1 MTAPS
6 QPAGPTARLVMGAAL
21 IAAVSSCGALIA
33 AVASCGVSRAGDSR
47 DDSKNRDWPAASQSA
62 EETVDLICLAAEHPI
77 IIRVHI
83 WVDGQPMS
91 EFRAAIA
98 RRLFDSFDAN
108 KNGLLEGKELA
119 ALPTPK
125 MLAAAGR
132 SAESRSR
139 PAPASLV
146 PKQGRVTPEAWSQF
160 LFPPAASP
168 LASISFVSPPAEMI
182 ARAAVMDMP
191 ASGGELAAL
200 LSAIDSD
207 GDGRL
212 SVAEL
217 SHVDSLFRLL
227 DLNDDDQISRSEFVA
242 PVDSRWTINP
252 AQQGSARLVTP
263 LEQIPRTGDKSA
275 LIRRLIETFAP
286 APDPHAGKSGAQ
298 PGTTPRDAKAA
309 SKSPGIPLAVFAP
322 GDDAAAKRIA
332 RFDKNGDGRLD
343 EHELADWLTR
353 SEPEAELAVEL
364 TMLSLKDPRLKL
376 LRSLP
381 ATSHG
386 GASLES
392 PSAGQVLLRLPSGPL
407 ELRADDAPR
416 RAAARTR
423 RYRSMFRRADRNKK
437 GYLEA
442 SEIAN
447 LGPVPGLESV
457 DFKAMDRDHN
467 GMVFEDE
474 WIAYLRLRDAL
485 AEGRLSLTI
494 SVESI
499 DPLTQFDA
507 NHDGRLNRAELARV
521 LTAIATWDRNHDG
534 FVTPDEVP
542 RTLVG
547 TFHVG
552 PQRSTTAR
560 RPRYGRM
567 KTQSQPP
574 PSAGPV
580 WFQKMDRDHDGE
592 VSLREFLGPLSVFR
606 RLDANGDGR
615 IDLHEAESA
624 GK

>member
-1 MTAPS
+1 MTAPWK
-6 QPAGPTARLVMGAAL
+6 PAGPAVRLVIGAAL
-21 IAAVSSCGALIA
+21 VAAA
-33 AVASCGVSRAGDSR
+33 ASCAASLAGDSLG
-47 DDSKNRDWPAASQSA
+47 DAKSKNDGAGSQSA
-62 EETVDLICLAAEHPI
+62 EETVDLICLAAERPI

-108 KNGLLEGKELA
+108 KNSLLEGKELA
-119 ALPTPK
+119 ALPTQQ

-132 SAESRSR
+132 GAQSLSQA
-139 PAPASLV
+139 PPASLV
-146 PKQGRVTPEAWSQF
+146 PKQGQVTPEAWSQF

-168 LASISFVSPPAEMI
+168 LASISFVSPPAEM
-182 ARAAVMDMP
+182 RGPAAAMDMP
-191 ASGGELAAL
+191 ATGGELAAL

-217 SHVDSLFRLL
+217 SRVDSLFRLL
-227 DLNDDDQISRSEFVA
+227 DLNDDEQISRSEFVA
-242 PVDSRWTINP
+242 PVDSRWAINP
-252 AQQGSARLVTP
+252 GQQGSGRLVTP

-286 APDPHAGKSGAQ
+286 APDPRAAKSSAQ
-298 PGTTPRDAKAA
+298 PGTTLRDAKAA
-309 SKSPGIPLAVFAP
+309 SKPPGIPLAVFAP
-322 GDDAAAKRIA
+322 GDDAAARKIA

-353 SEPEAELAVEL
+353 PEPEAELAVEL
-364 TMLSLKDPRLKL
+364 TMLSLKDPHIKL

-392 PSAGQVLLRLPSGPL
+392 HSAEQVLLRLPSGPL

-416 RAAARTR
+416 RAAARTS
-423 RYRSMFRRADRNKK
+423 RYRAMFRRADQNKK

-447 LGPVPGLESV
+447 LGPGLEAV

-474 WIAYLRLRDAL
+474 WIAYLRLRDVL

-507 NHDGRLNRAELARV
+507 NHDGRLNRAELARA
-521 LTAIATWDRNHDG
+521 LAAIATWDHNHDG

-552 PQRSTTAR
+552 PQRATASR
-560 RPRYGRM
+560 RPRYGPM

-574 PSAGPV
+574 PSPGPV

>member
-1 MTAPS
+1 
-6 QPAGPTARLVMGAAL
+6 
-21 IAAVSSCGALIA
+21 
-33 AVASCGVSRAGDSR
+33 VSRAGDSPGNAK
-47 DDSKNRDWPAASQSA
+47 SKSGGAGSQSA
-62 EETVDLICLAAEHPI
+62 EDTVDLICLASERPI
-77 IIRVHI
+77 VIRVHVV
-83 WVDGQPMS
+83 VDGLAMT

-98 RRLFDSFDAN
+98 RRLFDSLDAN

-119 ALPTPK
+119 ALPTPQ
-125 MLAAAGR
+125 MLAAARRGG
-132 SAESRSR
+132 ESRAPAA
-139 PAPASLV
+139 PAPLT
-146 PKQGRVTPEAWSQF
+146 PKQGRVTPEEWSQF

-168 LASISFVSPPAEMI
+168 LAGISFVSPPAEM
-182 ARAAVMDMP
+182 RAPPGVMDMP

-200 LSAIDSD
+200 LSAIDAD

-227 DLNDDDQISRSEFVA
+227 DLNDDEQIARSEFVA
-242 PVDSRWTINP
+242 PVDPRWTMNP
-252 AQQGSARLVTP
+252 AQQGASRSATP
-263 LEQIPRTGDKSA
+263 LEQIPRAVLVNDSGDNSA
-275 LIRRLIETFAP
+275 LIRRLIETFGPVA
-286 APDPHAGKSGAQ
+286 DPHAADPHAAKPGVKTGKPERA
-298 PGTTPRDAKAA
+298 AKAPA
-309 SKSPGIPLAVFAP
+309 KPPGVLIAILAH

-343 EHELADWLTR
+343 EHELAEWLAAP
-353 SEPEAELAVEL
+353 EPDAELAVEL
-364 TMLSLKDPRLKL
+364 TMLSLNDPHIKL

-381 ATSHG
+381 ATGHG

-392 PSAGQVLLRLPSGPL
+392 PTAGQVVLRLPVGPL

-416 RAAARTR
+416 KVATRTS
-423 RYRSMFRRADRNKK
+423 RYRAMFRRADQNKN
-437 GYLEA
+437 GYVEA
-442 SEIAN
+442 SELAN
-447 LGPVPGLESV
+447 LGNGLDSV
-457 DFKAMDRDHN
+457 DFEAMDRDHN
-467 GMVFEDE
+467 KMVLEDE
-474 WIAYLRLRDAL
+474 WIAYMRLRDVL

-494 SVESI
+494 AVESV

-507 NHDGRLNRAELARV
+507 NHDGRLNRAELARA
-521 LTAIATWDRNHDG
+521 LATVAAWDRNHDG

-552 PQRSTTAR
+552 PQRPTAAR
-560 RPRYGRM
+560 GSRYGRTM
-567 KTQSQPP
+567 GQPQASP
-574 PSAGPV
+574 PAAGPV

-615 IDLHEAESA
+615 IDRHEAESA